1 MPDAIAALGQV
12 LSRDMAR
19 MNLHAGNMANL
30 NTAGFQAR
38 VAGRDFSAQ
47 TGLSSVQGT
56 NIQDAA
62 SLTRQGKLS
71 ATGKPLDIAII
82 GDGWLVEKSQ
92 DGALFL
98 TRNGRLRVN
107 NEGILVSALGHRI
120 LGAQGEIFAGTE
132 ARHRI
137 NAAGALLAGEEI
149 AGQLLITALPA
160 DAQRLPDGRYAIWL
174 VPPALSDAR
183 VAAGVIEFA
192 NVDLAHE
199 MTQLMMISRHLE
211 STQKAL
217 QLYDSAITTGINQ
230 IGKE

>member
-1 MPDAIAALGQV
+1 MPDTIAALGQV

-38 VAGRDFSAQ
+38 ISGSDFTAR
-47 TGLSSVQGT
+47 TAPGVNHVTEHDLAT
-56 NIQDAA
+56 D
-62 SLTRQGKLS
+62 TRQGKLS

-82 GDGWLVEKSQ
+82 GDGWLVEKAQ

-107 NEGILVSALGHRI
+107 NDGVLVSALGHHI

-137 NAAGALLAGEEI
+137 DADGALYAGADV
-149 AGQLLITALPA
+149 AGQLLVSALPA
-160 DAQRLPDGRYAIWL
+160 DAQRLPDGRYKVSL

-199 MTQLMMISRHLE
+199 MTQLMMTSRHLE

-217 QLYDSAITTGINQ
+217 QLYDSAIATGINQ